1 MVSMPCRRIMATASS
16 PPCRSRVAAE
26 SPSGRTAASLM
37 VRPRSWSGLA
47 HGQASLMVRPR
58 SWSGSV
64 GGGCLDRAH
73 ARPHPTP
80 PQRPTLVLI
89 KPAPDPSVLSAG
101 QRPLQAVVHHRA
113 PSAHRLGLLH
123 LYGGRPGGTDGEE
136 QFGVH
141 VSANCAVAPVHG
153 PAPRSVTRSSVGEA
167 LGRACRRAGSPDA
180 TLTKRARS
188 GKHWQALI
196 SQSTSKTGV
205 TYPTLTVKSPTIGV

>member
-26 SPSGRTAASLM
+26 SSSGRTAASLM
-37 VRPRSWSGLA
+37 VKPRSL
-47 HGQASLMVRPR
+47 
-58 SWSGSV
+58 SGSV

-101 QRPLQAVVHHRA
+101 QCPLQAVVDHRA

-136 QFGVH
+136 P
-141 VSANCAVAPVHG
+141 VSYTH
-153 PAPRSVTRSSVGEA
+153 
-167 LGRACRRAGSPDA
+167 L
-180 TLTKRARS
+180 TL
-188 GKHWQALI
+188 
-196 SQSTSKTGV
+196 
-205 TYPTLTVKSPTIGV
+205 PTNREV